1 MLQLVYSMPFL
12 LSARKIYYPADNET
26 GGLTAAMGQAVVLFF
41 CPQVKNKIITPLII
55 PIKFQSNSKL
65 IFRAVS

>member
-1 MLQLVYSMPFL
+1 MPL
-12 LSARKIYYPADNET
+12 LLNAGKIYCPADNET
-26 GGLTAAMGQAVVLFF
+26 DGLTAAMWQDVVLFL
-41 CPQVKNKIITPLII
+41 PPNKNKITLFTI